1 MLIQLFHSTQME
13 TTLKVCWNW
22 TPDSVFLFYYITI
35 QVAIKLYFFKEQN
48 IFQTILSLQC
58 LRPCQLSS
66 TRSCQLSGMLKF
78 ETLLVYSCM
87 RNKSSS
93 NILKARI
100 YAYLA
105 SGWNSNI
112 GLRETMA
119 FGYTKNC
126 WHLEKRL
133 LKIYHLLVQCEM
145 VALIRGR
152 WWVNVPSSSAYYP
165 TYVNQKSKF
174 VLPIS

>member
-66 TRSCQLSGMLKF
+66 TTSCQLSGMLKF

-119 FGYTKNC
+119 FGYIPKIVGT
-126 WHLEKRL
+126 WKRDCSRSI
-133 LKIYHLLVQCEM
+133 IYLRSVK
-145 VALIRGR
+145 
-152 WWVNVPSSSAYYP
+152 W
-165 TYVNQKSKF
+165 
-174 VLPIS
+174 